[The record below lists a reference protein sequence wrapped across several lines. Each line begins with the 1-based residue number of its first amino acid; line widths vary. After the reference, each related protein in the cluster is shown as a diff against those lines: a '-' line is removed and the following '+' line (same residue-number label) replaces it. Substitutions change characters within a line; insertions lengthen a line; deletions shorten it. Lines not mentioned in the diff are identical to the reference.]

1 MESSLARLLVDVA
14 ATVPDKTAVRFG
26 GGSTTYAQLDRD
38 SNRLASALRARGVT
52 AGDRLALYCVNS
64 PAFVV
69 AYFAILKAGA
79 TVVPVNLLLHPEE
92 MRFVVDDAGARMLLY
107 HPAMDKAVAAVAGT
121 FAAVPELVALG
132 PSSVPGATPLDGV
145 LAAGSDDPILI
156 PPTCSTDDVAA
167 IIYTGGTTG
176 TPKGVMLTHD
186 NLLFNVA
193 SVRIALGMDRHPE
206 DIFIT
211 VLPMFHAFGATTGFL
226 APIAS
231 GATVVA
237 IPQFN
242 PDGTCRAIQEERATV
257 FLGVPTMYAMMANLP
272 AESSFDLTSLRCC
285 VSGGAAMPPAV
296 MERFEQRYGVPI
308 YEGDGPTECSP
319 VTSVNPIGGRRKPLT
334 IGVPI
339 PGVEMK
345 VMDDAGQEVPV
356 NTLGEVC
363 VRGRSVM
370 KGYWR
375 QPEETRQVFH
385 PDGWL
390 RTGDI
395 GKVDE
400 DGYFYLVDR
409 RKDMIIVHGINV
421 YPRQVEDVLYRHPAV
436 AEAAVVGVP
445 DDLHGEMP
453 KAFVAL
459 KPGVD
464 VSPHELI
471 RYCREH
477 LGRFEVPRR
486 VEIMSQLPKSGA
498 GKILKRTLRDQK
510 LQKRVP

>member
-1 MESSLARLLVDVA
+1 MESSLARLLVDA
-14 ATVPDKTAVRFG
+14 AAAVPDKTAVRFG
-26 GGSTTYAQLDRD
+26 GGSTTYAHLDRD

-92 MRFVVDDAGARMLLY
+92 MRFVVDDAGAKMLLY

-121 FAAVPELVALG
+121 FATAPELVALG
-132 PSSVPGATPLDGV
+132 PSSVVGATSIDTV
-145 LAAGSDDPILI
+145 LAVGCDDPILI
-156 PPTCSTDDVAA
+156 APTCSTDDVAA

-193 SVRIALGMDRHPE
+193 SVRTALGMDRHPE

-272 AESSFDLTSLRCC
+272 AESSYDLTSLRCC

-345 VMDDAGQEVPV
+345 VMDDAGQEVPI

-395 GKVDE
+395 GKVDD

-436 AEAAVVGVP
+436 AEAAVIGVP

-459 KPGVD
+459 KAGVD

-486 VEIMSQLPKSGA
+486 VEIMPQLPKSGA
-498 GKILKRTLRDQK
+498 GKILKRTLRDQELRK
-510 LQKRVP
+510 